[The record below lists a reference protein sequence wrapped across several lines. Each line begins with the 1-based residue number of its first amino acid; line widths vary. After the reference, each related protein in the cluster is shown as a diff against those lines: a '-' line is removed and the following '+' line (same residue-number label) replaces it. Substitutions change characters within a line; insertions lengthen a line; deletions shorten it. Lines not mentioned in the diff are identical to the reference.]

1 MKKQRRK
8 FTDIVFLFITAITAF
23 SVIAISLGIFI
34 VLFKKSLPAINKF
47 GITGFILS
55 TEWDPIKEILGAA
68 SALIVTLITSFFALL
83 LAVPIAIGIAIFITE
98 IAPSFLKEII
108 GTAIELF
115 AVTPI
120 IIYGMW
126 GLFTLAP
133 IMSRYIE
140 PFLQPTV
147 GKLPLIGKLFE
158 GTSLRVELL
167 TASIILSIMNSIYSF
182 YCKSFFNL
190 TPS

>member
-147 GKLPLIGKLFE
+147 RKT
-158 GTSLRVELL
+158 TS
-167 TASIILSIMNSIYSF
+167 YW
-182 YCKSFFNL
+182 
-190 TPS
+190 